1 MKFYGILL
9 NIKFVFLHIIKYTSN
24 LNTMKKLI
32 LIFLLFSTFL
42 VTSQEHYSGIS
53 TSNRVGILNS
63 TVNPAELPNLSKKF
77 EVNIY
82 GMSFNVANNKIGFSD
97 FSSDTDFETLL
108 FTGTEPVNARINT
121 EILGPGFA
129 MKWNKW
135 GFAFITK
142 AYASFDMVDINPTI
156 GNAITNDNLVLNT
169 TLINNQS
176 NQKLS
181 GTSYGE
187 IGLSAGRTILDK
199 DNHKFSVGVTLKIL
213 FPGSYSN
220 FGLSKLDGT
229 ITQSAGNAYLT
240 TNSPASL
247 NIAYSGNLA
256 ESFTNFDDYS
266 KSIFGGLNGFS
277 GDIGMNYQYK
287 SIFNLGL
294 SLRNL
299 GSMTFKDDNNY
310 STNYVF
316 TTQGNS
322 PLDLSLFN
330 NIDNLS
336 DVEQILID
344 GGYLSKNP
352 EKKDFSVKLPTTIN
366 AYADVKVISKLHVT
380 AFLQQK
386 TNKDEANEQIT
397 ASNIFSITPRV
408 NLGFFEGYIPVTF
421 HEISGT
427 NVGIG
432 FRLGG
437 FYLGTSSMITA
448 LINDNKQGDLYFGFR
463 WGFL

>member
-1 MKFYGILL
+1 
-9 NIKFVFLHIIKYTSN
+9 
-24 LNTMKKLI
+24 MKKII
-32 LIFLLFSTFL
+32 LIFLLFNSLFAI
-42 VTSQEHYSGIS
+42 SQEHFSGIS

-63 TVNPAELPNLSKKF
+63 NINPAELPNLSKKF

-82 GMSFNVANNKIGFSD
+82 GMSFNVANNKVGFSD
-97 FSSDTDFETLL
+97 FSSDTNLETLL
-108 FTGTEPVNARINT
+108 FTGTDPVNARINT
-121 EILGPGFA
+121 EIMGPGFA

-135 GFAFITK
+135 GFAFTTK
-142 AYASFDMVDINPTI
+142 AHAMFDMVNVDPTI

-169 TLINNQS
+169 TLLNNS
-176 NQKLS
+176 GNQKLS

-187 IGLSAGRTILDK
+187 IGLSAGRTIYEK
-199 DNHKFSVGVTLKIL
+199 DNHKFSVGITLKIL

-229 ITQSAGNAYLT
+229 IVQSAGNAYLT

-277 GDIGMNYQYK
+277 GDIGLNYQYK
-287 SIFNLGL
+287 SVLNLGL

-330 NIDNLS
+330 DIDNLS

-366 AYADVKVISKLHVT
+366 AYADVKIIPKFYVT

-408 NLGFFEGYIPVTF
+408 NLGFFEGYIPLTF

-448 LINDNKQGDLYFGFR
+448 LINDSKQGDVYMGFR

>member
-1 MKFYGILL
+1 
-9 NIKFVFLHIIKYTSN
+9 
-24 LNTMKKLI
+24 MKKII
-32 LIFLLFSTFL
+32 LIFLLFNSLFAI
-42 VTSQEHYSGIS
+42 SQEHFSGIS

-63 TVNPAELPNLSKKF
+63 NINPAELPNLSKKF

-97 FSSDTDFETLL
+97 FSSDTNLETLL
-108 FTGTEPVNARINT
+108 FTGTDPVNARINT
-121 EILGPGFA
+121 EIMGPGFA

-135 GFAFITK
+135 GFAFTTK
-142 AYASFDMVDINPTI
+142 AHAMFDMVNVDPTI

-169 TLINNQS
+169 TLLNNS
-176 NQKLS
+176 GNQKLS

-187 IGLSAGRTILDK
+187 IGLSAGRTIYEK
-199 DNHKFSVGVTLKIL
+199 DNHKFSVGITLKIL

-229 ITQSAGNAYLT
+229 IVQSAGNAYLT

-277 GDIGMNYQYK
+277 GDIGLNYQYK
-287 SIFNLGL
+287 SVLNLGL

-330 NIDNLS
+330 DIDNLS

-366 AYADVKVISKLHVT
+366 AYADVKIISKFHVT

-408 NLGFFEGYIPVTF
+408 NLGFFEGYIPLTF

-448 LINDNKQGDLYFGFR
+448 LINDSKQGDVYLGFR

>member
-1 MKFYGILL
+1 
-9 NIKFVFLHIIKYTSN
+9 
-24 LNTMKKLI
+24 MKKII
-32 LIFLLFSTFL
+32 LIFLLFNSLFAI
-42 VTSQEHYSGIS
+42 SQEHFSGIS

-63 TVNPAELPNLSKKF
+63 NINPAELPNLSKKF

-97 FSSDTDFETLL
+97 FSSDTNLETLL
-108 FTGTEPVNARINT
+108 FTGTDPVNARINT
-121 EILGPGFA
+121 EIMGPGFA

-135 GFAFITK
+135 GFAFTTK
-142 AYASFDMVDINPTI
+142 AHAMFDMVNVDPTI

-169 TLINNQS
+169 TLLNNS
-176 NQKLS
+176 GNQKLS

-187 IGLSAGRTILDK
+187 IGLSAGRTIYEK
-199 DNHKFSVGVTLKIL
+199 DNHKFSVGITLKIL

-229 ITQSAGNAYLT
+229 IVQSAGNAYLT

-256 ESFTNFDDYS
+256 ESFSNFDDYS

-277 GDIGMNYQYK
+277 GDIGLNYQYK
-287 SIFNLGL
+287 SVLNLGL

-330 NIDNLS
+330 DIDNLS

-366 AYADVKVISKLHVT
+366 AYADVKIIPKFYVT

-408 NLGFFEGYIPVTF
+408 NLGFFEGYIPLTF

-448 LINDNKQGDLYFGFR
+448 LINDSKQGDVYMGFR

>member
-1 MKFYGILL
+1 
-9 NIKFVFLHIIKYTSN
+9 
-24 LNTMKKLI
+24 
-32 LIFLLFSTFL
+32 
-42 VTSQEHYSGIS
+42 
-53 TSNRVGILNS
+53 
-63 TVNPAELPNLSKKF
+63 
-77 EVNIY
+77 
-82 GMSFNVANNKIGFSD
+82 
-97 FSSDTDFETLL
+97 
-108 FTGTEPVNARINT
+108 
-121 EILGPGFA
+121 

-135 GFAFITK
+135 GFAFTTK
-142 AYASFDMVDINPTI
+142 AYASFDMVDIDPTI

-199 DNHKFSVGVTLKIL
+199 DNHKFSIGVTLKIL

-229 ITQSAGNAYLT
+229 IIQSAGNAYLT

-287 SIFNLGL
+287 SILNLGL

-330 NIDNLS
+330 NIENLS

-386 TNKDEANEQIT
+386 TKNDEANEQIT

-448 LINDNKQGDLYFGFR
+448 LINDSKQGDLYFGFR

>member
-1 MKFYGILL
+1 
-9 NIKFVFLHIIKYTSN
+9 
-24 LNTMKKLI
+24 MKKII
-32 LIFLLFSTFL
+32 LIFLLFNSLFAI
-42 VTSQEHYSGIS
+42 SQEHFSGIS

-63 TVNPAELPNLSKKF
+63 NINPAELPNLSKKF

-97 FSSDTDFETLL
+97 FSSDTNLETLL

-121 EILGPGFA
+121 EIMGPGFA

-135 GFAFITK
+135 GFAFTTK
-142 AYASFDMVDINPTI
+142 AHAMFDMVNVDPTI

-169 TLINNQS
+169 TLINNS
-176 NQKLS
+176 GNQKLS

-187 IGLSAGRTILDK
+187 IGLSAGRTIYEK
-199 DNHKFSVGVTLKIL
+199 DNHKFSVGITLKIL

-229 ITQSAGNAYLT
+229 IVQSAGNAYLT

-277 GDIGMNYQYK
+277 GDIGLNYQYK
-287 SIFNLGL
+287 SVLNLGL

-330 NIDNLS
+330 DIDNLS

-366 AYADVKVISKLHVT
+366 AYADVKIIPKFYVT

-408 NLGFFEGYIPVTF
+408 NLGFFEGYIPLTF

-448 LINDNKQGDLYFGFR
+448 LINDSKQGDVYMGFR

>member
-1 MKFYGILL
+1 
-9 NIKFVFLHIIKYTSN
+9 
-24 LNTMKKLI
+24 MKKII
-32 LIFLLFSTFL
+32 LIFLLFNSLFAI
-42 VTSQEHYSGIS
+42 SQEHFSGIS

-63 TVNPAELPNLSKKF
+63 NINPAELPNLSKKF

-97 FSSDTDFETLL
+97 FSSDTNLETLL
-108 FTGTEPVNARINT
+108 FTGTDPVNARINT
-121 EILGPGFA
+121 EIMGPGFA

-135 GFAFITK
+135 GFAFTTK
-142 AYASFDMVDINPTI
+142 AHAMFDMVNVDPTI

-169 TLINNQS
+169 TLLNNS
-176 NQKLS
+176 GNQKLS

-187 IGLSAGRTILDK
+187 IGLSAGRTIYEK
-199 DNHKFSVGVTLKIL
+199 DNHKFSVGITLKIL

-229 ITQSAGNAYLT
+229 IVQSAGNAYLT

-256 ESFTNFDDYS
+256 ESFSNFDDYS

-277 GDIGMNYQYK
+277 GDIGLNYQYK
-287 SIFNLGL
+287 SVLNLGL

-330 NIDNLS
+330 DIDNLS

-366 AYADVKVISKLHVT
+366 AYADVKIISKLHVT

-408 NLGFFEGYIPVTF
+408 NLGFFEGYIPLTF

-448 LINDNKQGDLYFGFR
+448 LINDSKQGDVYMGFR

>member
-1 MKFYGILL
+1 
-9 NIKFVFLHIIKYTSN
+9 
-24 LNTMKKLI
+24 MKKII
-32 LIFLLFSTFL
+32 LIFLLFNSLFAI
-42 VTSQEHYSGIS
+42 SQEHFSGIS

-63 TVNPAELPNLSKKF
+63 NINPAELPNLSKKF

-97 FSSDTDFETLL
+97 FSSDTNLETLL
-108 FTGTEPVNARINT
+108 FSGTEPVNARINT
-121 EILGPGFA
+121 EIMGPGFA

-135 GFAFITK
+135 GFAFTTK
-142 AYASFDMVDINPTI
+142 AHAMFDMVNVDPTI

-169 TLINNQS
+169 TLLNNS
-176 NQKLS
+176 GNQKLS

-187 IGLSAGRTILDK
+187 IGLSAGRTIYEK
-199 DNHKFSVGVTLKIL
+199 ENHKFSVGITLKIL

-229 ITQSAGNAYLT
+229 IVQSAGNAYLT

-277 GDIGMNYQYK
+277 GDIGLNYQYK
-287 SIFNLGL
+287 SVLNLGL

-330 NIDNLS
+330 DIDNLS

-366 AYADVKVISKLHVT
+366 AYADVKIIPKFYVT

-408 NLGFFEGYIPVTF
+408 NLGFFEGYIPLTF

-448 LINDNKQGDLYFGFR
+448 LINDSKQGDVYMGFR

>member
-1 MKFYGILL
+1 MKKIILILL
-9 NIKFVFLHIIKYTSN
+9 LSN
-24 LNTMKKLI
+24 
-32 LIFLLFSTFL
+32 TFFAL
-42 VTSQEHYSGIS
+42 SQEHYSGIS

-63 TVNPAELPNLSKKF
+63 NINPAELPNLSKKF

-97 FSSDTDFETLL
+97 FSSDTNLETLL
-108 FTGTEPVNARINT
+108 FTGIDPVNARINT
-121 EILGPGFA
+121 EIMGPGFA

-135 GFAFITK
+135 GFAFTTK
-142 AYASFDMVDINPTI
+142 AYANFDMVDIDPTI

-187 IGLSAGRTILDK
+187 IGLSAGRTIYDK
-199 DNHKFSVGVTLKIL
+199 ENHKFSIGVTLKIL

-229 ITQSAGNAYLT
+229 IIQSAGNAYLT

-247 NIAYSGNLA
+247 NIAYSGNLG

-277 GDIGMNYQYK
+277 GDIGVNYQYK
-287 SIFNLGL
+287 SILNLGL
-294 SLRNL
+294 SFRNL

-330 NIDNLS
+330 DIDNLR

-366 AYADVKVISKLHVT
+366 AYADIKVISKLHVT

-397 ASNIFSITPRV
+397 ASNIFSITPRI
-408 NLGFFEGYIPVTF
+408 NLGFFEGYLPLTF

-448 LINDNKQGDLYFGFR
+448 LINDSKQGDVYMGFR

>member
-1 MKFYGILL
+1 
-9 NIKFVFLHIIKYTSN
+9 
-24 LNTMKKLI
+24 MKKII
-32 LIFLLFSTFL
+32 LIFLLFNSLFAI
-42 VTSQEHYSGIS
+42 SQEHFSGIS

-63 TVNPAELPNLSKKF
+63 NINPAELPNLSKKF

-97 FSSDTDFETLL
+97 FSSDTNLETLL

-121 EILGPGFA
+121 EIMGPGFA

-135 GFAFITK
+135 GFAFTTK
-142 AYASFDMVDINPTI
+142 AHAMFDMVNVDPTI

-169 TLINNQS
+169 TLLNNS
-176 NQKLS
+176 GNQKLS

-187 IGLSAGRTILDK
+187 IGLSAGRTIYEK
-199 DNHKFSVGVTLKIL
+199 DNHKFSVGITLKIL

-229 ITQSAGNAYLT
+229 IVQSAGNAYLT

-277 GDIGMNYQYK
+277 GDIGLNYQYK
-287 SIFNLGL
+287 SVLNLGL

-330 NIDNLS
+330 DIDNLS

-366 AYADVKVISKLHVT
+366 AYADVKIIPKFYVT

-408 NLGFFEGYIPVTF
+408 NLGFFEGYIPLTF

-448 LINDNKQGDLYFGFR
+448 LINDSKQGDVYLGFR

>member
-1 MKFYGILL
+1 MF
-9 NIKFVFLHIIKYTSN
+9 NS
-24 LNTMKKLI
+24 
-32 LIFLLFSTFL
+32 LFAI
-42 VTSQEHYSGIS
+42 SQEHFSGIS

-63 TVNPAELPNLSKKF
+63 NINPAELPNLSKKF

-97 FSSDTDFETLL
+97 FSSDTNLETLL
-108 FTGTEPVNARINT
+108 FTGTDPVNARINT
-121 EILGPGFA
+121 EIMGPGFA

-135 GFAFITK
+135 GFAFTTK
-142 AYASFDMVDINPTI
+142 AHAMFDMVNVDPTI

-169 TLINNQS
+169 TLLNNS
-176 NQKLS
+176 GNQKLS

-187 IGLSAGRTILDK
+187 IGLSAGRTIYEK
-199 DNHKFSVGVTLKIL
+199 DNHKFSVGITLKIL

-229 ITQSAGNAYLT
+229 IVQSAGNAYLT

-256 ESFTNFDDYS
+256 ESFSNFDDYS

-277 GDIGMNYQYK
+277 GDIGLNYQYK
-287 SIFNLGL
+287 SVLNLGL

-330 NIDNLS
+330 DIDNLS

-366 AYADVKVISKLHVT
+366 AYADVKIIPKFYVT
-380 AFLQQK
+380 AFFQQK

-408 NLGFFEGYIPVTF
+408 NLGFFEGYIPLTF

-448 LINDNKQGDLYFGFR
+448 LINDSKQGDVYMGFR

>member
-1 MKFYGILL
+1 
-9 NIKFVFLHIIKYTSN
+9 
-24 LNTMKKLI
+24 MKKII
-32 LIFLLFSTFL
+32 LIFLLFNSLFAI
-42 VTSQEHYSGIS
+42 SQEHFSGIS

-63 TVNPAELPNLSKKF
+63 NINPAELPNLSKKF

-97 FSSDTDFETLL
+97 FSSDTNLETLL

-121 EILGPGFA
+121 EIMGPGFA

-135 GFAFITK
+135 GFAFTTK
-142 AYASFDMVDINPTI
+142 AHAMFDMVNVDPTI

-169 TLINNQS
+169 TLLNNS
-176 NQKLS
+176 GNQKLS

-187 IGLSAGRTILDK
+187 IGLSAGRTIYEK
-199 DNHKFSVGVTLKIL
+199 DNHKFSVGITLKIL

-229 ITQSAGNAYLT
+229 IVQSAGNAYLT

-277 GDIGMNYQYK
+277 GDIGLNYQYK
-287 SIFNLGL
+287 SVLNLGL

-330 NIDNLS
+330 DIDNLS

-366 AYADVKVISKLHVT
+366 AYADVKIISKLHVT

-408 NLGFFEGYIPVTF
+408 NLGFFEGYIPLTF

-437 FYLGTSSMITA
+437 FYLGTSSMITE
-448 LINDNKQGDLYFGFR
+448 LINDSKQGDVYLGFR

>member
-1 MKFYGILL
+1 
-9 NIKFVFLHIIKYTSN
+9 
-24 LNTMKKLI
+24 MKKII
-32 LIFLLFSTFL
+32 LIFLLFNSLFAI
-42 VTSQEHYSGIS
+42 SQEHFSGIS

-63 TVNPAELPNLSKKF
+63 NINPAELPNLSKKF

-97 FSSDTDFETLL
+97 FSSDTNLETLL
-108 FTGTEPVNARINT
+108 FTGTDPVNARINT
-121 EILGPGFA
+121 EIMGPGFA

-135 GFAFITK
+135 GFAFTTK
-142 AYASFDMVDINPTI
+142 AHAMFDMVNVDPTI

-169 TLINNQS
+169 TLLNNS
-176 NQKLS
+176 GNQKLS

-187 IGLSAGRTILDK
+187 IGLSAGRTIYEK
-199 DNHKFSVGVTLKIL
+199 DNHKFSVGITLKIL

-229 ITQSAGNAYLT
+229 IVQSAGNAYLT

-277 GDIGMNYQYK
+277 GDIGLNYQYK
-287 SIFNLGL
+287 SVLNLGL

-330 NIDNLS
+330 DIDNLS

-366 AYADVKVISKLHVT
+366 AYADVKIIPKFYVT

-408 NLGFFEGYIPVTF
+408 NLGFFEGYIPLTF

-448 LINDNKQGDLYFGFR
+448 LINDSKQGDVYLGFR